1 MTTALSPVRLG
12 APGAA
17 HRCRSA
23 LSHRPG
29 PASGTRNDDPHRM
42 QHGGPLLDDLIS
54 GAWENLFAHHSVA
67 CPVCGGSMAPRYGSG
82 ARPVGGRCHRCGSTL
97 G

>member
-1 MTTALSPVRLG
+1 MTTALSPVRPA
-12 APGAA
+12 APGAV
-17 HRCRSA
+17 HRGRSA

-29 PASGTRNDDPHRM
+29 PASGTTNDNTHRM
-42 QHGGPLLDDLIS
+42 QQGGPLLDDLIS
-54 GAWENLFAHHSVA
+54 GAWENLLAHHSVA
-67 CPVCGGSMAPRYGSG
+67 CPVCSGSMAPRYGSG